1 MHEFSLATD
10 VQAIAIQAAR
20 DGGIS
25 CIHEVRLEIGRLAGV
40 SIDALTFAWEMLR
53 SGDLLT
59 ATAELCIAV
68 AEAEA
73 ECTACGYK
81 GIAQDYLHVC
91 PSCGAL
97 ALRITGGGQFL
108 VTGLSGE

>member
-10 VQAIAIQAAR
+10 VQAIAVQAAR
-20 DGGIS
+20 DGGVS
-25 CIHEVRLEIGRLAGV
+25 CIHEVRLEVGRLSGV

-53 SGDLLT
+53 MSDPLT
-59 ATAELCIAV
+59 AGAELRVDV

-81 GIAQDYLHVC
+81 GVAQDYLHVC

>member
-1 MHEFSLATD
+1 VHEFSLATD
-10 VQAIAIQAAR
+10 VQAIAVQAAR
-20 DGGIS
+20 DGGVS
-25 CIHEVRLEIGRLAGV
+25 CIHEVRLEVGRLAGV

-53 SGDLLT
+53 SGDPLT
-59 ATAELCIAV
+59 AGAELRIDV
-68 AEAEA
+68 TEGEA
-73 ECTACGYK
+73 ECEACGYK
-81 GIAQDYLHVC
+81 GLAQDYLHLC